1 MTDSDQENKPLMEF
15 PCEFAVK
22 VMGKTHAD
30 FEACVHAIFTSHV
43 ADFNEK
49 QIKIRPSGKGNYSA
63 LTITI
68 QAQSQ
73 AQLDLIYIELSGH
86 ELVLMAL

>member
-1 MTDSDQENKPLMEF
+1 MSNSENKPLLEF
-15 PCEFAVK
+15 PCEFPIK

-30 FEACVHAIFTSHV
+30 FTACVVDIFVRHV
-43 ADFNEK
+43 VDFTDDQLK
-49 QIKIRPSGKGNYSA
+49 TRPSGKGNYSA
-63 LTITI
+63 ITVTI

-73 AQLDLIYIELSGH
+73 DQLDNIYRELSSH

>member
-1 MTDSDQENKPLMEF
+1 MTDSEKTTLMEF

-22 VMGKTHAD
+22 IMGKTHAD
-30 FEACVHAIFTSHV
+30 FEACVKTIFACHV
-43 ADFNEK
+43 PDFDEK
-49 QIKIRPSGKGNYSA
+49 QMKIRPSGKGNYSA
-63 LTITI
+63 ITVTI

-73 AQLDLIYIELSGH
+73 AQLDNIYIELSAH

>member
-1 MTDSDQENKPLMEF
+1 MTDSDDKPLMEF

-30 FEACVHAIFTSHV
+30 FEACVHAIFSSHV
-43 ADFNEK
+43 PDFNEK
-49 QIKIRPSGKGNYSA
+49 QVRVRPSGKGNYSA
-63 LTITI
+63 ITVTI
-68 QAQSQ
+68 QAQSRE
-73 AQLDLIYIELSGH
+73 QLDNIYIELSAH

>member
-1 MTDSDQENKPLMEF
+1 MTDTENKPLMEF
-15 PCEFAVK
+15 PCEFALK

-30 FEACVHAIFTSHV
+30 FEACVSEIVSRHV
-43 ADFNEK
+43 PDLNDK

-63 LTITI
+63 ITVTI
-68 QAQSQ
+68 QAQSKDH
-73 AQLDLIYIELSGH
+73 LDKIYIELTAH